1 LYIRAWLVIKIR
13 IQPKNIVQTMEKA
26 HQELS
31 GVMINRDGRMWL
43 NEDYV
48 DKQCFAD
55 KECNY
60 FNNIVIPGIPAH
72 G

>member
-1 LYIRAWLVIKIR
+1 MASN
-13 IQPKNIVQTMEKA
+13 KNKNSAKKHCANYGKGTISGIC
-26 HQELS
+26 S

-43 NEDYV
+43 NKDYV
-48 DKQCFAD
+48 GKQCFAD

>member
-1 LYIRAWLVIKIR
+1 MASNKN
-13 IQPKNIVQTMEKA
+13 KNIAKKHCANYGKGKTSGVC
-26 HQELS
+26 S

-43 NEDYV
+43 NKDYV
-48 DKQCFAD
+48 GKQCFAD

>member
-1 LYIRAWLVIKIR
+1 
-13 IQPKNIVQTMEKA
+13 
-26 HQELS
+26 
-31 GVMINRDGRMWL
+31 MINRDGRMWL
-43 NEDYV
+43 NKDYV

-60 FNNIVIPGIPAH
+60 FNNIVIPGIPEH